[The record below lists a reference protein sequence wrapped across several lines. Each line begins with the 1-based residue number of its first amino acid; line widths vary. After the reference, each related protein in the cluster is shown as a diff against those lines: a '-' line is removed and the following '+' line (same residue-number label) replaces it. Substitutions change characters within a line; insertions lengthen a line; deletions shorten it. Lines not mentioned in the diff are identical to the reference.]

1 MFRGVLAGSWDLV
14 RKVRSAFIGV
24 AFNIVALLITLL
36 YTKSHD
42 PSRALS
48 SGFRVCGFR
57 VSGLE
62 FRAWGV

>member
-1 MFRGVLAGSWDLV
+1 MLRGALAGSWDLG

-24 AFNIVALLITLL
+24 YLDIVALLITLL
-36 YTKSHD
+36 YTKSYD